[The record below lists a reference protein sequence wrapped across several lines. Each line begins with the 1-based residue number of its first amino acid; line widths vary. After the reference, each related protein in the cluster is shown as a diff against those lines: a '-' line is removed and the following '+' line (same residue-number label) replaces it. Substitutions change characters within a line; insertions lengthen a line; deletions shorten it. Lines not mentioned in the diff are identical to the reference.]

1 MQRNKFAPILTILP
15 GLAQESL
22 TGTLRKKYS
31 HLQDFPLLTLRI
43 SSDIGKNCAFAF
55 LPDYLSARCMRI
67 FCADADILADAD
79 VLLGT
84 NGSVA

>member
-1 MQRNKFAPILTILP
+1 MPRNKFVPILTILQ

-31 HLQDFPLLTLRI
+31 HHQDFPLMTLRI

-55 LPDYLSARCMRI
+55 LPDYLSARWMRI
-67 FCADADILADAD
+67 FCAGARI
-79 VLLGT
+79 LLGA